1 MPLLSKC
8 QTFNLFRYKDD
19 CCVARL
25 VCSFQLCDLVS
36 TILQSNQSAN
46 IIRLRI
52 GQRQHLPS
60 STLVGVDM
68 IHYARADHEVCK
80 YFKLAGSLNL
90 VNSKRLHWILDACA
104 YYCFPEGDAVYGMYR
119 MLTPTTLYHH
129 KVDVVTAAASRRS
142 GNLSLHLIRVVL
154 IVGREKVKENTL
166 GASLESSIIATLNL
180 NLP

>member
-19 CCVARL
+19 CCFARL
-25 VCSFQLCDLVS
+25 VCSFQLCDLVLFFRPINLP
-36 TILQSNQSAN
+36 ILFV
-46 IIRLRI
+46 RLRI

-60 STLVGVDM
+60 SPLLGYTTQELIM
-68 IHYARADHEVCK
+68 EFANI
-80 YFKLAGSLNL
+80 S
-90 VNSKRLHWILDACA
+90 NSPVVSTSSKAKRLQWILNACA
-104 YYCFPEGDAVYGMYR
+104 YYCFPEGVAVYGMYR

-129 KVDVVTAAASRRS
+129 KVDVVTATASRRS

-154 IVGREKVKENTL
+154 IVGREKVKENTP